1 MSELVHSGFGGDAPA
16 QMTSKEIAD
25 LCGKRHDNARRTI
38 ETIADA
44 GVITLPHFE
53 EVPNTGPGPK
63 TIMAYVF
70 KGEQGKRDS
79 IVVIAQLSPEF
90 TARLVDRWQE
100 LEQAKTVPAHIL
112 PQTYAEA
119 LRALADE
126 SEAKQALLAKV
137 EQDAP
142 KVAFANQVEVAPD
155 AITLS
160 QAAKV
165 FDTGRTRFCQWMREI
180 KWLTRT
186 NEPYQDKINAGL
198 LDVKLGSWDHP
209 EKGLQRSVT
218 ALVTGKGLAKLHKLR
233 GSTAH

>member
-1 MSELVHSGFGGDAPA
+1 MSELVHSGFGGGTPA
-16 QMTSKEIAD
+16 RMTSREIAD
-25 LCGKRHDNARRTI
+25 LVGARHDSARRTI
-38 ETIADA
+38 KRLAEK
-44 GVITLPHFE
+44 GVIQLPPMVE
-53 EVPNTGPGPK
+53 IATG
-63 TIMAYVF
+63 ARAALEYVF
-70 KGEQGKRDS
+70 EGEQGKRDS
-79 IVVIAQLSPEF
+79 YVVVAQLSPEF

-100 LEQAKTVPAHIL
+100 LEQAKAAPAHIL

-126 SEAKQALLAKV
+126 SEAKQILLAKV
-137 EQDAP
+137 EEDAP

-155 AITLS
+155 AITLG

-165 FDTGRTRFCQWMREI
+165 FGTGRNRFCQWMREI
-180 KWLTRT
+180 RFLTRT
-186 NEPYQDKINAGL
+186 NEPYQDKINAGY
-198 LDVKLGSWDHP
+198 LDVKISSWDHP